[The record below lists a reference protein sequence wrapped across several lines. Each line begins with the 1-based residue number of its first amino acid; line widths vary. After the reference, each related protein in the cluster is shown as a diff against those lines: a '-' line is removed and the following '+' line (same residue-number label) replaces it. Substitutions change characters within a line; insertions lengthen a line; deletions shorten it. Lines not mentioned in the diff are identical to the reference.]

1 MYAACRKVEK
11 THLIRA
17 TAYRS
22 KTYSFEKPLK
32 NEFKIRCHMFTLS
45 HIDISSIPKYPLFR
59 GVLGWGRGEIPRP
72 CQVRTGR
79 VLEPC
84 EQPLNMPTR
93 APPVPGLIYII
104 LTYILFSYQ
113 IMIHFIIISQILS
126 IRP

>member
-11 THLIRA
+11 THLIRD

-59 GVLGWGRGEIPRP
+59 DVLGWGRGEIPRP

-84 EQPLNMPTR
+84 EPPKHANTSPPCPRLN
-93 APPVPGLIYII
+93 IYY
-104 LTYILFSYQ
+104 TYIHIVFLSNNDPFYHNFSNS
-113 IMIHFIIISQILS
+113 FN
-126 IRP
+126 